1 MRSQVGFGCRGSLWG
16 WELYRQRCLK
26 FGVLEGP
33 DLSPSAPDLR
43 RRQGT
48 PPMLP
53 TPDGE
58 TVVPTSPLPPPLA
71 PTPHPR
77 PIVQS

>member
-1 MRSQVGFGCRGSLWG
+1 MV
-16 WELYRQRCLK
+16 
-26 FGVLEGP
+26 VM
-33 DLSPSAPDLR
+33 SPSAPDLR

-58 TVVPTSPLPPPLA
+58 TVVPTSPLLPPL
-71 PTPHPR
+71 TPGLLCEVEETAYRAIRIKLDLQCPEDAKR
-77 PIVQS
+77 LQNRGSPG